1 MVQLRDYQEAMI
13 DGAREAMKRSR
24 RVLLQAPTGAGKTAL
39 ASYMAGESGK
49 RGRMSNFICHRAEL
63 ITQTSK
69 TFRRFDIAHGF
80 IAAGIHMDLQR
91 MVQVC
96 SIDTLKNRV
105 HVLPEPKLA
114 IWDECHHMGAAGWQ
128 RVMAAWPNAF
138 HIGLSATPWRLDGS
152 GLDAHFDELVMGPT
166 VGWLI
171 EQGHLSR
178 YRIFA
183 PPPPVELRARGANDG
198 TGEQAKVLDKPK
210 LIGDVVTH
218 WRKHALGMRTVGF
231 ACNVQH
237 SLHMVEAFKAA
248 GIPAAHLDGDTPK
261 AERERIIKQFAAG
274 EIQVLWNV
282 SLFGEGFDLSA
293 IADMDVTI
301 DCVILNRKTQSLS
314 LFLQMVGRVLRP
326 APGKVAVILDHGGNV
341 QVHGFPDDEREWS
354 LTGREKGTKAAND
367 NAPPPPITCDGC
379 FAQIRR
385 PAPPCCPECGKALIA
400 PTKEIIVA
408 DIPLVEITPEEKAA
422 IRKQRAWEE
431 QQCKDLNDW
440 VTLGRKRGYSFP
452 MQWALKRFG
461 LRKRGCNSRAA

>member
-1 MVQLRDYQEAMI
+1 M
-13 DGAREAMKRSR
+13 GRSR

-39 ASYMAGESGK
+39 ASFMAGESGK
-49 RGRMSNFICHRAEL
+49 RGRMANFICHRAEL
-63 ITQTSK
+63 LQQTSK
-69 TFRRFDIAHGF
+69 TFRKFDIPHGF
-80 IAAGIHMDLQR
+80 IAAGIQMDLQR

-152 GLDAHFDELVMGPT
+152 GLDAHFDELVMGPS
-166 VGWLI
+166 VSWLI

-183 PPPPVELRARGANDG
+183 PPPPVELRARGPNDG

-218 WRKHALGMRTVGF
+218 WRKHAMGMRTIGF

-261 AERERIIKQFAAG
+261 EERKRIINAFAAG
-274 EIQVLWNV
+274 EILVLWNV

-293 IADMDVTI
+293 VADTDVTI

-314 LFLQMVGRVLRP
+314 LFLQMVGRALRP
-326 APGKVAVILDHGGNV
+326 SPGKVAVILDHGGNV

-354 LTGREKGTKAAND
+354 LAGREKGAKAAND

-385 PAPPCCPECGKALIA
+385 PAPPCCPECGKMLIA
-400 PTKEIIVA
+400 PVKEIA
-408 DIPLVEITPEEKAA
+408 FSDEPLVEMTDKEKAV
-422 IRKQRAWEE
+422 IRRQRAWEE
-431 QQCKDLNDW
+431 QQCK
-440 VTLGRKRGYSFP
+440 TLGELVALAQRRGYAYP
-452 MQWALKRFG
+452 QKWALHKLAGR
-461 LRKRGCNSRAA
+461 RRGGNSRAA